1 MKEMIGLGP
10 HIHIKCP
17 KTMDNQMNLE
27 NKPNKRKIIKIGKS
41 LQLII
46 EIPDLPESAMAK
58 RFDLS
63 SLHFMSLQALAMRR
77 FAVQLCCHRK
87 MLAYAVQ
94 TDSAARRQKEHE
106 TTMYDLLKDLLTE
119 VPLPPSMKHELFSLM
134 KSVSREII
142 KWLDLHE
149 DYLGPC
155 NLNEMENLKH
165 LCWTSL
171 GSVDYRE
178 TVAAL
183 IRHEKLDLTQ
193 RYKLACLY
201 CLEEDI
207 RELWRKMPE
216 KSKKS
221 YYDVKS
227 AILEQPDLAVIWT
240 FIIKGEVKKILRYLK
255 ENGKFSPS
263 INHLGFECSAILGY
277 RTAAQYF
284 YEKLKSEEKEE
295 LLIKTSMS
303 VAMQRS
309 KDYYFYMEERQ
320 ESGDVLF
327 YLMSVMQLYEQKILF
342 SHFPCETLKCV
353 LDWPRQDAFIELAKS
368 EYPSISVRA
377 YYRVLLN
384 LSRNSS
390 WGYNHSKLFQEFF
403 LLDQL
408 DFSFALVAYNIILR
422 DFIRSD
428 DIETVKFLFRHL
440 DAQGKDEH
448 VLVSTGSFINYELMK
463 EGKWELMNQF
473 IEDVKL
479 SESGRR
485 RNLKLFSENRG
496 LNHKERILI
505 IINESNSSVLGI
517 LEDIQDNTDLEI
529 QEEEEIIE
537 PKAVRK
543 RLMPLK
549 AAYDKCI
556 DFLFR

>member
-1 MKEMIGLGP
+1 MAEVIALGP
-10 HIHIKCP
+10 YIHIKCP

-27 NKPNKRKIIKIGKS
+27 NKPNKRKIIKIGNS

-46 EIPDLPESAMAK
+46 EIPDLPESALTK
-58 RFDLS
+58 GFDLS
-63 SLHFMSLQALAMRR
+63 SLHFISLQELAMRR
-77 FAVQLCCHRK
+77 LAVKLCCHRK
-87 MLAYAVQ
+87 MLAYAGQ

-106 TTMYDLLKDLLTE
+106 TTMYDLLKNLLPE
-119 VPLPPSMKHELFSLM
+119 APLPQTMKHELFSLM

-171 GSVDYRE
+171 GSVDYRK
-178 TVAAL
+178 TAAAL
-183 IRHEKLDLTQ
+183 IRHEKLGVAQ

-207 RELWRKMPE
+207 RELWQKMPE

-221 YYDVKS
+221 YYDAKS
-227 AILEQPDLAVIWT
+227 VNVRDPDLAIIWT

-255 ENGKFSPS
+255 ENGRFHPS
-263 INHLGFECSAILGY
+263 INHLGFECAAIFGY

-284 YEKLKSEEKEE
+284 YEKLTFEEKEE
-295 LLIKTSMS
+295 LLIKTAMS
-303 VAMQRS
+303 VALQRS

-327 YLMSVMQLYEQKILF
+327 YLMSVMQSYEQKILF
-342 SHFPCETLKCV
+342 SHFPCEILKCV

-368 EYPSISVRA
+368 EYPSISGRA

-390 WGYNHSKLFQEFF
+390 WGYNHSKLFQQFF
-403 LLDQL
+403 LLDPL
-408 DFSFALVAYNIILR
+408 DFNFALVAYNTILR

-440 DAQGKDEH
+440 VAQGKDEH
-448 VLVSTGSFINYELMK
+448 VLVSTGSFINFELMK
-463 EGKWELMNQF
+463 EGKWELMNLF
-473 IEDVKL
+473 IEEVKL

-496 LNHKERILI
+496 LNHKERIQRL
-505 IINESNSSVLGI
+505 INESNSTVLYI
-517 LEDIQDNTDLEI
+517 LEDVQNNTDLEI
-529 QEEEEIIE
+529 QEEEEREE
-537 PKAVRK
+537 PKAVK
-543 RLMPLK
+543 KLLIPLK